1 MRHNPGIPIAVA
13 AGAAAIGIT
22 GAVLLDSTAGAV
34 ILLLVALAVVAG
46 CVLTLRRRD
55 DYSAVAALVAV
66 PVVTL
71 AVGVPAAVLGTG
83 DDPAPRPA
91 RAAPAGDLPITDD
104 DPIPTDLSS
113 LLSAALDRADAL
125 VPDGSDSVLSV
136 ELGTG
141 GAVSVTVLDRR
152 DGYEVRSSRDA
163 SESRWRDADR
173 GLADRRNVFARAELA
188 GLDLT
193 ELAPR
198 VREAAAP
205 LLTERSAGRSGVV
218 EIARRSSDDLLVASF
233 LLSGVTVQVGADGQ
247 IAPTIA
253 AATLEGM
260 RPVARAAIVEAG
272 LDPARAELGELQYRA
287 VADGS
292 DSVGATTI
300 MNSGGIE
307 MRFSAGQPVDRI
319 VVVPGQFP
327 DIDRSPATAEPGFRF
342 SAVNTSVLLKV
353 RADIM
358 RRAGSPPYDAA
369 LVGLAVGQA
378 PFDREL
384 GPVIR
389 MNVGPSSVKT
399 AGMYTLRGRWV
410 ADRSF

>member
-1 MRHNPGIPIAVA
+1 MANLRPAYSGLSMRHNPGIPIAVA

-22 GAVLLDSTAGAV
+22 GAALLDSTAGAV

-46 CVLTLRRRD
+46 CVLTLR
-55 DYSAVAALVAV
+55 
-66 PVVTL
+66 
-71 AVGVPAAVLGTG
+71 
-83 DDPAPRPA
+83 
-91 RAAPAGDLPITDD
+91 
-104 DPIPTDLSS
+104 
-113 LLSAALDRADAL
+113 
-125 VPDGSDSVLSV
+125 
-136 ELGTG
+136 
-141 GAVSVTVLDRR
+141 RR

-173 GLADRRNVFARAELA
+173 GLADRRNVFAWAELA

-193 ELAPR
+193 ELEPR

-205 LLTERSAGRSGVV
+205 LLTER
-218 EIARRSSDDLLVASF
+218 
-233 LLSGVTVQVGADGQ
+233 
-247 IAPTIA
+247 
-253 AATLEGM
+253 
-260 RPVARAAIVEAG
+260 
-272 LDPARAELGELQYRA
+272 
-287 VADGS
+287 
-292 DSVGATTI
+292 
-300 MNSGGIE
+300 
-307 MRFSAGQPVDRI
+307 SAGQPVDRI

-358 RRAGSPPYDAA
+358 RRASSPPYDAA